1 MVYLGDCIESPIYR
15 GGGLH
20 SRCNGTPGSRMCNR
34 QRVYCG
40 NVQRDVG
47 ARLNRSC
54 WLRAPPSGG
63 RGAPQV
69 RLPNVVFGLQIV
81 LGLNKW
87 AKSPFGR
94 SRTIAPQ
101 VVALDEE

>member
-1 MVYLGDCIESPIYR
+1 VVYLGDCIESPIYR

-20 SRCNGTPGSRMCNR
+20 SRCNGTPGSGKCNR

-54 WLRAPPSGG
+54 GFVHPLRG
-63 RGAPQV
+63 
-69 RLPNVVFGLQIV
+69 
-81 LGLNKW
+81 
-87 AKSPFGR
+87 
-94 SRTIAPQ
+94 
-101 VVALDEE
+101 EEGHRK